1 MPIFPLGEA
10 IGFPPVDLALREPN
24 GLLAIGG
31 DLAPERLLAA
41 YRHGIFPWFNPDD
54 PILWWSPD
62 PRGVLFL
69 DEFHMSRSLAKR
81 LRQQRFR
88 VTVDTDFS
96 ATMRACAAP
105 RPYAHGTWIT
115 EAMIAAYSAL
125 HALGQAHSVE
135 CWNPQGQRVGGIYG
149 VSLGRVFYGESMF
162 STETD
167 ASKVAIAHL
176 VQLLRARG
184 YVLMDCQMETEH
196 LLSLGARSLRRF
208 DFCQLLDRYT
218 VLPPSQPWP
227 VAGSRLTW
235 GELS

>member
-31 DLAPERLLAA
+31 DLSPERLLAA

-54 PILWWSPD
+54 PILWWAPD
-62 PRGVLFL
+62 PRCVLFL
-69 DEFHMSRSLAKR
+69 DEFHISRSLAKR
-81 LRQQRFR
+81 LRQSRFR
-88 VTVDTDFS
+88 VTVDTDFA

-105 RPYAHGTWIT
+105 RPYAQGTWIT
-115 EAMIAAYSAL
+115 EAMIAAYGRL
-125 HALGQAHSVE
+125 HALGHAHSVE
-135 CWNPQGQRVGGIYG
+135 CRDAQGQLVGGIYG
-149 VSLGRVFYGESMF
+149 VALGRVFYGESMF

-176 VQLLRARG
+176 VRLLRARD
-184 YVLMDCQMETEH
+184 YALMDCQMETEH
-196 LLSLGARSLRRF
+196 LRSLGARSLRRF
-208 DFCQLLDRYT
+208 DFCQLLDRHT

-227 VAGSRLTW
+227 AAGSLLTW